1 MLPIDYMDPLNAY
14 NFIIMTM
21 SFLVGKEWKKQ
32 NVHTHAHPGT
42 HKHTH
47 ISMLYETA
55 V

>member
-21 SFLVGKEWKKQ
+21 SFLVGKERKKQ
-32 NVHTHAHPGT
+32 NVHTQIQAHT
-42 HKHTH
+42 RTH